1 MGAKRFLEGVEFIGK
16 KYPILGRLAY
26 FEGVS
31 SSHAGGRMIQNYI
44 VAEISFPSPRL
55 SMPTPTVEKA
65 ESLLYWG

>member
-1 MGAKRFLEGVEFIGK
+1 MGAKRFLAGVEFIGK

-44 VAEISFPSPRL
+44 VAEISFPSPR
-55 SMPTPTVEKA
+55 T
-65 ESLLYWG
+65 GDGN